1 MQQTAEQ
8 RIERAIIKI
17 MAHPDWR
24 ALAGVL
30 MIGKR
35 TVVDNVPTACTDG
48 VNVKFGRA
56 FVDSMSDREL
66 RFLILHEEYHKL
78 YKHLTFF
85 QWMFR
90 EDASRA
96 NQACDY
102 VINIKLKDAD
112 PSATFISM
120 SGPLSVGC
128 YNEKYR
134 GWDSPSVFRDLAK
147 SGGDGD
153 GDGGSG
159 GSFDEHDWDTA
170 KEMTEE
176 QKQDL
181 AREIDSAIRQGA
193 MAAGKT
199 GSGGDRDF
207 EELLQPQRDWR
218 EELAE
223 FVSSTCSGNDYST
236 WNRPSRRFL
245 GMGVYMPSGVS
256 ERIGELVLAPDTSGS
271 TFAPGVLPRM
281 MSELAGI
288 VKTVKPDGVRIL
300 YWDTQICGDEY
311 YPPEE
316 TDNIIN
322 STQPKGG
329 GGTNVPVVP
338 AHMAA
343 NNISPQA
350 AIVFTDGYLDGVWG
364 EWPCPVLWVV
374 VDNPNCYAP
383 VGKTVHVTTSSV
395 LDR

>member
-8 RIERAIIKI
+8 RIERAVIKI
-17 MAHPDWR
+17 MAHSDWR
-24 ALAGVL
+24 SLAGVL

-35 TVVDNVPTACTDG
+35 IVVEDVPTACTDG
-48 VNVKFGRA
+48 VNVKFGRS
-56 FVDSMSDREL
+56 FVDSLNDKQL

-90 EDASRA
+90 EDGSRA

-112 PSATFISM
+112 PSETFISM
-120 SGPLSVGC
+120 SGPLSMGC
-128 YNEKYR
+128 YNDKYR

-147 SGGDGD
+147 SGG
-153 GDGGSG
+153 GGSG
-159 GSFDEHDWDTA
+159 GRSFDEHDWDAA
-170 KEMTEE
+170 KQMTEE
-176 QKQDL
+176 EKQDL

-207 EELLQPQRDWR
+207 EDLLQPQRDWR
-218 EELAE
+218 EELRE
-223 FVSSTCSGNDYST
+223 FVQSSCAGSDYSS
-236 WNRPSRRFL
+236 WNRPSRRYV
-245 GMGVYMPSGVS
+245 GMGVYMPSGIS

-281 MSELAGI
+281 MSELASI
-288 VKTVKPDGVRIL
+288 VETVKPNGVRIL

-311 YPPEE
+311 YAPED
-316 TDNIIN
+316 TANIIN

-329 GGTNVPVVP
+329 GGTHVPVVP

-350 AIVFTDGYLDGVWG
+350 AIVFTDGYLGGSWG
-364 EWPCPVLWVV
+364 EWPCPVLWVI
-374 VDNPNCYAP
+374 VDNPRCYAP
-383 VGKTVHVTTSSV
+383 VGKTVHVTTSAV
-395 LDR
+395 LHG